1 LRQESCQPQ
10 KKINQNQQL
19 TDSSSLS
26 SVDCCP
32 LGAFIMPVL
41 SVTKRFE
48 NLGQGQLRA
57 LPVKGIVWGLF
68 NHPGCDE
75 YQI

>member
-1 LRQESCQPQ
+1 MVLER
-10 KKINQNQQL
+10 
-19 TDSSSLS
+19 LS
-26 SVDCCP
+26 EQARKLCRRDWGTV
-32 LGAFIMPVL
+32 GGVRRTVTFIMPVL